1 MAKRFEQ
8 LSPDEFQSELV
19 DITDKMCNLLSSK
32 RRSYGPHN
40 LTRFG
45 LTGIVIRAS
54 DKIERLATMT
64 QQGVQESNDGD
75 SMEDALMDLI
85 GYGIL
90 GLMYYRLNVMEK
102 PDGTSN

>member
-1 MAKRFEQ
+1 MKFEDLRIDDFNDHVTEVVSEMQ
-8 LSPDEFQSELV
+8 EVLEF
-19 DITDKMCNLLSSK
+19 K

-64 QQGVQESNDGD
+64 QAGTTENVDGD
-75 SMEDALMDLI
+75 SMEDAIQDLI

-90 GLMYYRLNVMEK
+90 ALLYYRLNVKTDE
-102 PDGTSN
+102 